1 MRFAATV
8 MGVVTG
14 GDVVGSNGMRD
25 IALGGECLWLSSAHV
40 ADALEETH
48 IGLVQSR
55 SGGVE

>member
-1 MRFAATV
+1 
-8 MGVVTG
+8 
-14 GDVVGSNGMRD
+14 
-25 IALGGECLWLSSAHV
+25 LWLSSAHV